1 MDTVTRSEENQ
12 LNSIEELPLARYIK
26 YLEVF
31 VTGLKNQLRTMTEFD
46 SLHKSWQDDYSFMSY
61 ILEDEPEFEDNSKI
75 GTSGFFQYTSEA
87 TRELI
92 TRIETI
98 IQRRK
103 KELQVVTKRSVNK
116 EIENIK
122 YYMKYDAEWEYRNS
136 FYSDDIDDWETPDFL
151 TSKVT
156 DEVFCTL
163 EGYARLSR
171 LPIEAIFKRVYV
183 LGGCKRFNM
192 QEIDL
197 GDEEVNIIPLTE
209 VAKWLVDDNP
219 RVAKLLIGGDGVIL
233 PATFV
238 SQIRNQKTLDT
249 KSQDTRSQVKL
260 IPKTRSIPV
269 QSQPISSNKNTEGT
283 IYLIGNRENNTLK
296 IGFSKD
302 SVRTRLAAFQV
313 SCAHRLEILKT
324 KKGTLNDE
332 RELLKRFK
340 KFNIRREWF
349 TWDDSIIAAFD

>member
-1 MDTVTRSEENQ
+1 MNILTQPEIIK
-12 LNSIEELPLARYIK
+12 IE
-26 YLEVF
+26 
-31 VTGLKNQLRTMTEFD
+31 Q
-46 SLHKSWQDDYSFMSY
+46 
-61 ILEDEPEFEDNSKI
+61 
-75 GTSGFFQYTSEA
+75 
-87 TRELI
+87 
-92 TRIETI
+92 
-98 IQRRK
+98 
-103 KELQVVTKRSVNK
+103 
-116 EIENIK
+116 EIEILQDCLRIVTETEEK
-122 YYMKYDAEWEYRNS
+122 YGELDEYVKNNSFVKEYLNPQSMDVFFAIFDRRFHLSHAIHDRRRLLEGTESAYKAAEVIEYRTGDDPEWDAEWEHMNS
-136 FYSDDIDDWETPDFL
+136 FYSDSTDDCETPDFL

-171 LPIEAIFKRVYV
+171 LPIEAIFKRVYI

-249 KSQDTRSQVKL
+249 KPQDTKSQVKP
-260 IPKTRSIPV
+260 IPRTKSIPV
-269 QSQPISSNKNTEGT
+269 RSQPISNNKSTEGI

-296 IGFSKD
+296 IGFSQN

-324 KKGTLNDE
+324 KKGTLIDE
-332 RELLKRFK
+332 RELLERFK
-340 KFNIRREWF
+340 ELKIRREWF
-349 TWDDSIIAAFD
+349 LWDDSIIAAFD